1 MILVPA
7 GAGGRNT
14 HKPHVTAH
22 ECYSVQKALD
32 EACKKTS
39 TPGEL
44 DDIALERLFQDKV
57 VLRALSG
64 LSPHKYERWC
74 NGSGRESLAGSI
86 HLRSAHVRNQ
96 LVAMVSI
103 GALHWP
109 CETGYACALGH
120 RRISAPIVPP
130 RATAHRYHPCLPPP
144 RAPLCRAALR

>member
-1 MILVPA
+1 VILVPA
-7 GAGGRNT
+7 GAGGCNT